1 MASVV
6 LVIGGECTGKTA
18 LAQALADHLT
28 GSPVSVVPET
38 LREFVSRTGRTPRR
52 DEQEGIWREQ
62 ARLLDHALSDSPDE
76 GVVICDPA
84 PLMTAVYSLQ
94 YFDDDSLMEH
104 ALAAIESSDLVVWCA
119 PDIPWEPDGVQRDG
133 PDARQRTHEL
143 ITEHVVPHIQH
154 ARVVQVSG
162 GLDERLAR
170 TLAHLP

>member
-18 LAQALADHLT
+18 LAQALADHLI
-28 GSPVSVVPET
+28 GLPVSVVSET

-62 ARLLDHALSDSPDE
+62 ARLLDDALSDSPDQ
-76 GVVICDPA
+76 GLVICDPA

-94 YFDDDSLMEH
+94 YFGDDSLLER
-104 ALAAIESSDLVVWCA
+104 ALAAITSRDVVVWCA

-133 PDARQRTHEL
+133 PHARQRTHEL
-143 ITEHVVPHIQH
+143 ITERVVPRIHH
-154 ARVVQVSG
+154 ARLVQVTG
-162 GLDERLAR
+162 DLDDRLAQ
-170 TLAHLP
+170 TLTHLP